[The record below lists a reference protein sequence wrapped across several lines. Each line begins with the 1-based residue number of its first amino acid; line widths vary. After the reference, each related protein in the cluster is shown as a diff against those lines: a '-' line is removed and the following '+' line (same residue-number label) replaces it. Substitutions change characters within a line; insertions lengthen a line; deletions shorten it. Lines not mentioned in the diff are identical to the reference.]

1 MGLPQH
7 TAIASTLIT
16 SNDSKVKFYI
26 ASFPGHSQI
35 LSHSCV
41 FSTAKIWEW
50 PGNEASKMVHHYNL
64 GMWVSMSKK
73 IFLNRFNRGHC
84 TTDEY
89 KSLTVSEVEGL
100 KYRLS
105 LVSGKT

>member
-1 MGLPQH
+1 
-7 TAIASTLIT
+7 
-16 SNDSKVKFYI
+16 
-26 ASFPGHSQI
+26 
-35 LSHSCV
+35 
-41 FSTAKIWEW
+41 
-50 PGNEASKMVHHYNL
+50 MVHHYNL
-64 GMWVSMSKK
+64 GMWVGMSKK

-89 KSLTVSEVEGL
+89 KSLTVSEAEGL